1 MNLPLRQ
8 RLDKARARAEG
19 IRRRMIA
26 LQEELDWRCYR
37 LYCLLDTPLET
48 DRPPEI
54 ALGERAFE
62 ILMAR
67 RMAAGAL
74 ETAWFTRHG
83 SAPITEIPAHWPED
97 YRTLV
102 EQRIALIE
110 SDRNIGFIER
120 PEYKRRWSWTPWE
133 EQERDALRGWLL
145 ERIEAL
151 FSGRIGPTTAGVQ
164 APEPKVTATVRLADR
179 LHDDT
184 ELMGLAAVYRG
195 RVDFDLPALVAELV
209 ESQSVPFLPVGG

>member
-1 MNLPLRQ
+1 MHLPLRQ

-37 LYCLLDTPLET
+37 LYGLLDTPLET

-97 YRTLV
+97 
-102 EQRIALIE
+102 
-110 SDRNIGFIER
+110 
-120 PEYKRRWSWTPWE
+120 
-133 EQERDALRGWLL
+133 
-145 ERIEAL
+145 
-151 FSGRIGPTTAGVQ
+151 
-164 APEPKVTATVRLADR
+164 
-179 LHDDT
+179 
-184 ELMGLAAVYRG
+184 
-195 RVDFDLPALVAELV
+195 
-209 ESQSVPFLPVGG
+209 